1 VANYQT
7 DEALCLRVI
16 DFSETSQVV
25 TLLTRRHGL
34 MGLLAKG
41 SRKASKRRA
50 GPIGGPLD
58 LLCRGEAIFLPARE
72 DAGLGT
78 LTAWDVRDHHP
89 QLRTQ
94 LRAFYAGQMVCE
106 FTSLL
111 LSPLDPHPELYDQL
125 VAALELLA
133 GAQGPRAVVA
143 YMKCAL
149 TEAGYQPRLAGCQE
163 CQAAARPGRP
173 MRFVA
178 AAGGLWC
185 ADCPADKRA
194 VQVDGGVILALARLP
209 TPMRLRAQ
217 PPSREANSRALLT
230 AARLL
235 MGYARFIAEKP
246 LKTYSLA
253 AAVFD
258 K

>member
-1 VANYQT
+1 MANYQT

-41 SRKASKRRA
+41 ARKVGKSRA
-50 GPIGGPLD
+50 GPMGGPLD
-58 LLCRGEAIFLPARE
+58 LLCRGEAIFLPARA

-89 QLRTQ
+89 QLRME
-94 LRAFYAGQMVCE
+94 LRLFYAGQMVCE

-133 GAQGPRAVVA
+133 GPQGRRAVVA

-149 TEAGYQPRLAGCQE
+149 TEAGYQPRLAGCLA
-163 CQAAARPGRP
+163 CQAAARPGRT

-178 AAGGLWC
+178 AAGGVWC
-185 ADCPADKRA
+185 ADCRADKTA
-194 VQVDGGVILALARLP
+194 MKVDGSVILALARLP
-209 TPMRLRAQ
+209 TPLRLRAQ
-217 PPSREANSRALLT
+217 PPPREANSRALLT

-235 MGYARFIAEKP
+235 MGYARYIAEKP

-253 AAVFD
+253 PAVFE